1 MELKQ
6 AELKLQKL
14 IYKGMEPTFTKESAT
29 KAVKMGIRADSL
41 QTQHWQESLAL
52 KVAESHVEARRIIA
66 YLGVVMRAK
75 MKTKSTLVPYEE
87 DEQMAFVQW
96 CGVMDLTVHHSGNE
110 IGGSTSAIKARAVKM
125 KKMGTSKGFPDLLV
139 FIPIIG
145 VTGEIDSYQMCAIEM
160 KRRKGGTV
168 SKDQKR
174 WLEILQASGAMTAV
188 CHGADEAI
196 AFIDAI
202 MKEVQYE

>member
-1 MELKQ
+1 MAKRMTRVPLEEEEVIAFHQ
-6 AELKLQKL
+6 WLQ
-14 IYKGMEPTFTKESAT
+14 INDIPHT
-29 KAVKMGIRADSL
+29 
-41 QTQHWQESLAL
+41 
-52 KVAESHVEARRIIA
+52 HV
-66 YLGVVMRAK
+66 
-75 MKTKSTLVPYEE
+75 P
-87 DEQMAFVQW
+87 
-96 CGVMDLTVHHSGNE
+96 NE

-139 FIPIIG
+139 FIPITG

-168 SKDQKR
+168 SKEQKR
-174 WLEILQASGAMTAV
+174 WLEILQASGAMCAV

-196 AFIDAI
+196 AFVEAI